1 MEELKQN
8 HADILEDLQLYGV
21 GPDWN
26 TSDERHRATLLSLQI
41 SPSLA
46 SVSAVVQPS
55 EQKEDATHK
64 LSIESSPIRLDMMDR
79 SFPDSIPS
87 DGARYGRGLS
97 VRFADGDDQFSEI
110 TSSTTPLKK
119 LASQFHARPANGS
132 RSPTSSTLQ
141 SRGAF
146 PSAAP
151 SQTPPVLERDF
162 GTDLATAKG
171 YLKAR
176 LSPKKSRVINRDRNE
191 TVALPRSHAESG
203 SFLFPLDIRTELRS
217 KRSSE
222 EDNRQQNLEAST
234 EKEISDMK
242 AAPYSRF
249 YSAPLPFKSQ
259 KGHPSARNLRS
270 DVLPAAGSWNK
281 TSGKGEEYE
290 MFRTRSGRFNSTLQ
304 KQFSRMQ
311 SRLQGKET
319 QTPGKSRRTS
329 QTTPSKLQSLPARRY
344 FAALQGPELENLKD
358 SEDILLPLDE
368 QWPFLLRFPISS
380 FGISLGLG
388 SQAILWKTL
397 VLTSSVH
404 LLHILRVINMVLW
417 CLTLIALIVL
427 FSVYM
432 LKWFFYSEAVHREF
446 HHPVRVNFFFAPWIA
461 AMFLAIGVPPV
472 IATTIHPAIWC
483 VFMAPIFLLEL
494 KIYGQWLSGGERRL
508 SKVANPSTHLSVV
521 GNFVGAILGAIVGW
535 KEAATFFWSVGLGHY
550 LVVFVTLY
558 QRLPTNET
566 LPKELHPVF
575 FLFVAAPSAASV
587 AWENIVGDFD
597 HVSQIVYFVSIFLFA
612 SLQVVRLNFFR
623 GFRFSIAWWAYTFPM
638 TSASIATIRYS
649 QKVRSHITKVMAIAL
664 TLISSTMVLL
674 LFISTV
680 FHIWSGN
687 LFPNDMAIAITARK
701 RKAVKKGLKK
711 DDNSSSQNGIF
722 SQENNNAE
730 FVGDEIPKLLQQCM
744 SFSGSDNEMANE
756 AVNLKHT
763 KLNGSRIHE
772 SSP

>member
-344 FAALQGPELENLKD
+344 FAALQGPELENLK
-358 SEDILLPLDE
+358 
-368 QWPFLLRFPISS
+368 
-380 FGISLGLG
+380 
-388 SQAILWKTL
+388 
-397 VLTSSVH
+397 
-404 LLHILRVINMVLW
+404 
-417 CLTLIALIVL
+417 
-427 FSVYM
+427 
-432 LKWFFYSEAVHREF
+432 
-446 HHPVRVNFFFAPWIA
+446 
-461 AMFLAIGVPPV
+461 
-472 IATTIHPAIWC
+472 
-483 VFMAPIFLLEL
+483 
-494 KIYGQWLSGGERRL
+494 
-508 SKVANPSTHLSVV
+508 
-521 GNFVGAILGAIVGW
+521 
-535 KEAATFFWSVGLGHY
+535 
-550 LVVFVTLY
+550 
-558 QRLPTNET
+558 
-566 LPKELHPVF
+566 
-575 FLFVAAPSAASV
+575 
-587 AWENIVGDFD
+587 
-597 HVSQIVYFVSIFLFA
+597 
-612 SLQVVRLNFFR
+612 VVRLNFFR